1 VIALARKILVVDDE
15 TKILQMI
22 ADFLTNEGFQVLM
35 AVDGQ
40 EALRIVEMESPDLM
54 VLDIMLP
61 EQSGWEVCRQ
71 VRINSDLPIIMLTAR
86 SDEIDKLLGLELGAD
101 DYITK
106 PFSLRE
112 LTARIRAVLRRY
124 EKKEPDGSEQLKFGS
139 LVLDAARF
147 EAWLDGRP
155 LSLTP
160 TEFKIIYLLA
170 ENPGQVFSRLQ
181 ILEKVYGEAYEGYER
196 SIDTHVSNIRK
207 KIEPDTSHSTYIGT
221 VYGIGYKFI
230 GTRE

>member
-1 VIALARKILVVDDE
+1 MVDDE

-22 ADFLTNEGFQVLM
+22 ADFLTNEGFQVIT
-35 AVDGQ
+35 AIDGS
-40 EALRIVEMESPDLM
+40 EALKMMEMESPDLM

-61 EQSGWEVCRQ
+61 EQSGWEICRQ
-71 VRINSDLPIIMLTAR
+71 VRMNSDLPIIMLTAR

-124 EKKEPDGSEQLKFGS
+124 EKKAPDGPEQLKFGS
-139 LVLDAARF
+139 LVLDATRF

-155 LSLTP
+155 LAFTP

-207 KIEPDTSHSTYIGT
+207 KIEPHASHSTYIGT

-230 GTRE
+230 GTKE